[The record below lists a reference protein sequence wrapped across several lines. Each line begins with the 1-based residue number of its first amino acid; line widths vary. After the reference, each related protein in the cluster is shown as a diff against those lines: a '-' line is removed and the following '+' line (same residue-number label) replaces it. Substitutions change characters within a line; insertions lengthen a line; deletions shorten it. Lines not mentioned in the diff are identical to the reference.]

1 MKYTIATAIATFLLS
16 VSSMGALYW
25 FLTWRRT
32 AGEKAYRKTTPEQE
46 RLEWEERN
54 DALR

>member
-25 FLTWRRT
+25 FRTWRRT
-32 AGEKAYRKTTPEQE
+32 AGE
-46 RLEWEERN
+46 
-54 DALR
+54 